1 MLELKKMFLEYDDV
15 HAKLRPDGAWNNDSG
30 GASMSGE
37 DWTRVE
43 GYMGL
48 FEHCKRLLEDGLL
61 SEPEFRKSYSYR
73 LQNLADNEQIVEEK
87 LKSSESEDWKD
98 FIGLLDRFGVPYL

>member
-1 MLELKKMFLEYDDV
+1 MLELKKMFLDYDDV

-30 GASMSGE
+30 GAPISGE
-37 DWTRVE
+37 EWTRVE

-48 FEHCKRLLEDGLL
+48 FEHCKRLLEDGLV
-61 SEPEFRKSYSYR
+61 SEAEFRKSYSYR
-73 LQNLADNEQIVEEK
+73 LKNLADNEQIVEEK

-98 FIGLLDRFGVPYL
+98 FIGLLDQFGVPYL